1 MMPVVG
7 RADAVEWEAMFNVS
21 AGTVLIRRSDAT
33 SSALPIDRLTGAM
46 QLVVAMK
53 TLATNALFVSTL
65 EILMVLPVSQSPDQP
80 PAGAMVAEPGP
91 ATRVQSAKRMVRVF
105 S

>member
-46 QLVVAMK
+46 QLVAVAKILVM
-53 TLATNALFVSTL
+53 NALFVSTL
-65 EILMVLPVSQSPDQP
+65 EILMVLPVFQRADLA
-80 PAGAMVAEPGP
+80 PAGAIMALVTP
-91 ATRVQSAKRMVRVF
+91 ATRVQSAKRVVRVLL
-105 S
+105 